1 MAPEPRS
8 ALPERP
14 LRKRELTELVRAGA
28 YSVRRYSDEAYAI
41 VFVGSEHVYGLGVD
55 TDPLEAFAEEVGE
68 YYRTLADRLEEEAEE
83 EQPADR
89 MYM

>member
-41 VFVGSEHVYGLGVD
+41 VFVGSEHVYGLGYD
-55 TDPLEAFAEEVGE
+55 DDSERWFEVTSVFE
-68 YYRTLADRLEEEAEE
+68 RARRHRQRTLC
-83 EQPADR
+83 
-89 MYM
+89 